1 MINLARY
8 WNASEKKYKDAFRNI
23 AILQVIVA
31 PFIFDWSMVALID
44 VFRIYMIF
52 FVGPI
57 TFIILLM
64 GCLRLKVI
72 EEQER
77 DDE

>member
-1 MINLARY
+1 MINLAKC
-8 WNASEKKYKDAFRNI
+8 WNAAEKKFKTSFWQI
-23 AILQVIVA
+23 GILQAVLA
-31 PFIFDWSMVALID
+31 PFIFDWSAVALID

-57 TFIILLM
+57 TFIILFM
-64 GCLRLKVI
+64 GWLRLKVI